1 MSAVELTCRDMV
13 EIITDYLE
21 GAMPATEAARFEGHL
36 GDCDG
41 CVAYLDQMRQTIA
54 MTGVIGEDS
63 LPPEAF
69 DQLIVA
75 FRGWRDGG

>member
-21 GAMPATEAARFEGHL
+21 GAMSATEAARFEEHL
-36 GDCDG
+36 EDCDG
-41 CVAYLDQMRQTIA
+41 CVNYLDQMRQTIV
-54 MTGVIGEDS
+54 MTGAVGEDS

-69 DQLIVA
+69 DRLIAA